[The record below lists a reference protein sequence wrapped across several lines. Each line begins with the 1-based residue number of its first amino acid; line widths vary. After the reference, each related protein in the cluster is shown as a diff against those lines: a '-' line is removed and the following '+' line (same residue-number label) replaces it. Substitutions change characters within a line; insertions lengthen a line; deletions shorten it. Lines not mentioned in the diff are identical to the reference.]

1 MPEEQKNT
9 PEMNKEEKD
18 LANFES
24 EMNNAKDSSSAEKVV
39 KEKLEWGKAKLVAKN
54 FDKVAEKVKDSET
67 LKSFVNKIDEKGCLN
82 EMACS
87 LKSVKNAETVK
98 FVVDKVINSTDEKC
112 VKEYA
117 KNVDWGVINKIWSK
131 SAKEFIN
138 KIEEIGS
145 LNSMA
150 SCIYKLNDAEIIN
163 HTMEKVNKSD
173 KNCVKDFSRNI
184 DGKTLNK
191 LEPNNAK
198 WFIDKIEEAW
208 SLKNIAS
215 KINTIKDKDVVNY
228 TVNKVTEKWDE
239 YCLKEFS
246 KNLGTNALKSMKV
259 DDINS
264 FARKSLMKWGNECA
278 KAMESN
284 KALMSKID
292 KWTSSLIK
300 EYANEAD
307 NALDKQLDNI

>member
-54 FDKVAEKVKDSET
+54 FDKVAEKVKDSEK

-82 EMACS
+82 EMAWS

-98 FVVDKVINSTDEKC
+98 FVVDKVTNSTDEKC

-117 KNVDWGVINKIWSK
+117 KNIDGGVINKIWSK

-163 HTMEKVNKSD
+163 HTMAKVNKSD

-198 WFIDKIEEAW
+198 WFIDKVEEAW

-307 NALDKQLDNI
+307 TALNSQLENI